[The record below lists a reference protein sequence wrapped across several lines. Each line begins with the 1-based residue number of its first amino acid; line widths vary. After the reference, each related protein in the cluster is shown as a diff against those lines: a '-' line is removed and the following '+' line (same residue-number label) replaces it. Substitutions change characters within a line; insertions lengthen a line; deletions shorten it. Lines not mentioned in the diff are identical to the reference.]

1 MISDNIDAVLRT
13 FEVMAPDLEAFEDG
27 EEFLV
32 MSIVI
37 LLGVCEGMGMETY
50 RMDLA
55 IRGKR
60 RNDTCKG
67 VVRGV
72 GLDKEWSIG
81 GPMRENRSLGKSL
94 LEGVERGV
102 GLGIPVLRCVFAGEA
117 SKRYND
123 VGIVENEMSIEVG
136 KAEEGL
142 NLLEI
147 LQSWPL
153 ENSVNFG
160 L

>member
-1 MISDNIDAVLRT
+1 MLGT
-13 FEVMAPDLEAFEDG
+13 FKVMAPDLEAFEDG

-37 LLGVCEGMGMETY
+37 PLGVREGMGMETY

-67 VVRGV
+67 VVQGV

-81 GPMRENRSLGKSL
+81 GPMHENRSLGKSL

-102 GLGIPVLRCVFAGEA
+102 GLGIPVPRCVLVSEA

-123 VGIVENEMSIEVG
+123 VGIAENEMSIEVG
-136 KAEEGL
+136 EAKEGL
-142 NLLEI
+142 NLLEV
-147 LQSWPL
+147 LRSWPL
-153 ENSVNFG
+153 ENSINFG